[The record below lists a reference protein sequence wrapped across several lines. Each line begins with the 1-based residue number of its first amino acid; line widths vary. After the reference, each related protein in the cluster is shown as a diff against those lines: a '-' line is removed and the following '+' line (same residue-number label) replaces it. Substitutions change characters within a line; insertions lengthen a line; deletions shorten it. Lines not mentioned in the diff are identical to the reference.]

1 MAKTFWLR
9 QKFDIHL
16 PLWTLVVPILAAVL
30 LAFHFIFHP
39 TGILSNLVTGS
50 FLMGAVFAAVHHAEV
65 IAHKVGEPFGTLV
78 LALAVTVIEV
88 ALILALMSSSPPADA
103 AVLAR
108 DTVFAAVMLICNG
121 IIGICLLIGGIKNYV
136 QRYSLHG
143 SKAAISVLLAIALIV
158 FILPNFT
165 TSAVGGGMISSQL
178 LFVAIGCLILYAAFI
193 FTQTIRHRD
202 YFIADGEDDDHHND
216 NALTTGMSVGFLLV
230 SLVTVVG
237 LAKMLSPALEAGL
250 IAMGLPKIVLGI
262 IIAALVLLPESI
274 AAVKAAYNNQ
284 LQNSLNLG
292 LGSALASISLTI
304 PVIAIY
310 SIMTG
315 TPVVFGLSP
324 KEGVMLVITLL
335 ITMNTLSTGRTTF
348 LHGIIHLVILA
359 TFVFFSIIP

>member
-1 MAKTFWLR
+1 MAKTSWLKQR
-9 QKFDIHL
+9 FNIHL
-16 PLWTLVVPILAAVL
+16 PIWTLVAPFIAMVL
-30 LAFHFIFHP
+30 LVVHLIWHP
-39 TGILSNLVTGS
+39 SGIMSHLITGT

-121 IIGICLLIGGIKNYV
+121 IIGICFLIGGIKNFV

-143 SKAAISVLLAIALIV
+143 SKAAVSVLLAIALIV

-178 LFVAIGCLILYAAFI
+178 LFVAICCLILYAAFI

-202 YFIADGEDDDHHND
+202 YFIADGEDDEHYHA
-216 NALTTGMSVGFLLV
+216 NALTASTSVGFLLI
-230 SLVTVVG
+230 SLVAVVG
-237 LAKMLSPALEAGL
+237 LAKMLSPAIEAGL
-250 IAMGLPKIVLGI
+250 LAMGLPKIVLGI
-262 IIAALVLLPESI
+262 IIAGLVLLPESI
-274 AAVKAAYNNQ
+274 AALKAAYNNQ

-310 SIMTG
+310 SVVTG
-315 TPVVFGLSP
+315 TPVVFGLSS
-324 KEGVMLVITLL
+324 KESVMLVITLL

-348 LHGIIHLVILA
+348 LYGIIHLVILA
-359 TFVFFSIIP
+359 TFIFFSIIP